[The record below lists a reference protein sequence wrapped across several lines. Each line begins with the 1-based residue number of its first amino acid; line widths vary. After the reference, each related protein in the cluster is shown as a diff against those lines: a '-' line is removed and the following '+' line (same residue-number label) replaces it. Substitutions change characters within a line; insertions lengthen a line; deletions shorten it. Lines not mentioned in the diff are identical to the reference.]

1 MTLPS
6 KESAIQWVE
15 WSALGIELLAIAVII
30 GTILVSTSV
39 YLMALLWQRQDR
51 IETYERY
58 RRRLGRALLLGLEI
72 LVAADIV
79 RTVALDSTMNAILS
93 LGLLVIIRTF
103 LSWSVVLEVEGFWPW
118 QRPSQRSPRAV
129 RERGEQPGGSGHS
142 SF

>member
-1 MTLPS
+1 MPS
-6 KESAIQWVE
+6 EEAAIQWVQ
-15 WSALGIELLAIAVII
+15 WSALGIELLAIALIVA
-30 GTILVSTSV
+30 TILVSTVV
-39 YLMALLWQRQDR
+39 YVLALAVQHKDR
-51 IETYERY
+51 VESYERY

-118 QRPSQRSPRAV
+118 KRPPERAPPA
-129 RERGEQPGGSGHS
+129 RGE
-142 SF
+142 

>member
-1 MTLPS
+1 MPS
-6 KESAIQWVE
+6 QEDAIEWVE
-15 WSALGIELLAIAVII
+15 WSALGIELLAIGLIVA
-30 GTILVSTSV
+30 TILVSTV
-39 YLMALLWQRQDR
+39 AYLLALAVQHKDR
-51 IETYERY
+51 ADSYERY

-118 QRPSQRSPRAV
+118 KRPP
-129 RERGEQPGGSGHS
+129 ERVLPTNEE
-142 SF
+142 

>member
-1 MTLPS
+1 MPS
-6 KESAIQWVE
+6 EEVAIHWVE
-15 WSALGIELLAIAVII
+15 WSALGIELLAIALIVA
-30 GTILVSTSV
+30 TIVVSTLV
-39 YLMALLWQRQDR
+39 YVLALAIQHKDR
-51 IETYERY
+51 VESYERY

-118 QRPSQRSPRAV
+118 KRPADRMPA
-129 RERGEQPGGSGHS
+129 ERGAETEAPVTRELPR
-142 SF
+142 